1 MNSQEITIENLSF
14 SYGEREIFRNLNL
27 NLPGGFVSIIGPNGS
42 GKSTL
47 FKLLTGL
54 EKPEAGS
61 IHISHKEV
69 GKMEPL
75 EKAKLFTAIHQNQ
88 EFSFPFTCT
97 ELVALG
103 RYPYRKGFG
112 GLSEEDYGFI
122 LSAMKDTDT
131 LKYKDKL
138 VTELSG
144 GEKQRVHIGAA
155 LAQDTPVIFLD
166 EAFSALDISH
176 KAYMIR
182 LMKRKIEEENKMV
195 VAVMHDL
202 NMAYRYSDTVCM
214 MKDGQVIACDK
225 PELAMTES
233 KIREVFDIDV
243 DLIEGRG
250 FFVNL

>member
-1 MNSQEITIENLSF
+1 MTEVKIDVNKVSF
-14 SYGEREIFRNLNL
+14 SYGERKIFRNLNL
-27 NLPGGFVSIIGPNGS
+27 HLNSGFVSIIGPNGS

-54 EKPEAGS
+54 EKSTEGE
-61 IHISHKEV
+61 IRICNQEI

-75 EKAKLFTAIHQNQ
+75 TKAKTFTAIHQNQ
-88 EFSFPFTCT
+88 EFTFPFTCT

-112 GLSEEDYGFI
+112 GLSEEDYEYI
-122 LSAMKDTDT
+122 VSAMKDTDT

-138 VTELSG
+138 ITELSG
-144 GEKQRVHIGAA
+144 GEKQRVHIAAA
-155 LAQDTPVIFLD
+155 LAQNTPLIFLD

-182 LMKRKIEEENKMV
+182 LLREKIAEEHKMV

-214 MKDGQVIACDK
+214 MKDGKIVTCDR
-225 PELAMTES
+225 PATSMTE
-233 KIREVFDIDV
+233 KNIREVFDVDV
-243 DLIEGRG
+243 DLIDGRG